1 LILTDFRNF
10 PIQIITNQI
19 LKIKIKNNSMKKS
32 VITVFAIIIALVNV
46 AKAQTL
52 SEVLDKHFKAVGQEK
67 MMAVN
72 SFYIKAKVSQMGM
85 EMPME
90 MKIKKP
96 DMFIMTVE
104 MQGQKMIQAFDGQK
118 GWMIAPWVS
127 TDPQELS
134 GAQLTQAKDQVN
146 MEGELYNY
154 EKKGSTAE
162 LGGKVNVDGKEVY
175 RIKLTSKDGD
185 AKDYFIDT
193 NTYLISKVKAK
204 VSAQGQTVDV
214 EQIMSEYK
222 TIDGITM
229 AMKIESKSPMGTAL
243 IIMEEVK
250 FNEKFDDAIFKQP
263 AK

>member
-1 LILTDFRNF
+1 
-10 PIQIITNQI
+10 
-19 LKIKIKNNSMKKS
+19 MKKS
-32 VITVFAIIIALVNV
+32 LITVVAIIIIAFVNV
-46 AKAQTL
+46 AQAQSL

-67 MMAVN
+67 MMAAN
-72 SFYIKAKVSQMGM
+72 SFYVKAKVSQMGM

-96 DMFIMTVE
+96 DMFLVTID

-127 TDPQELS
+127 ADPQELA
-134 GAQLTQAKDQVN
+134 GDQLAQAKQQSN

-162 LGGKVNVDGKEVY
+162 LMGKVNVEGKEAY
-175 RIKLTSKDGD
+175 RIKLNSSDGNS
-185 AKDYFIDT
+185 KDYFIDA
-193 NTYLISKVKAK
+193 NTFLISKVKAK

-214 EQIMSEYK
+214 EQIMGDYK

-243 IIMEEVK
+243 IIMEDVK
-250 FNEKFDDAIFKQP
+250 INENFEDAIFKQP

>member
-1 LILTDFRNF
+1 
-10 PIQIITNQI
+10 
-19 LKIKIKNNSMKKS
+19 MKKS
-32 VITVFAIIIALVNV
+32 VITVVAIIIIAFVNV
-46 AKAQTL
+46 AQAQ
-52 SEVLDKHFKAVGQEK
+52 SVNEVLDKHFKAVGQEK
-67 MMAVN
+67 LAAVQ

-85 EMPME
+85 DMPME

-96 DMFIMTVE
+96 DMFIMTVDV
-104 MQGQKMIQAFDGQK
+104 QGQKMIQAFDGQK

-127 TDPQELS
+127 PDPQELA
-134 GAQLTQAKDQVN
+134 GDQLTQAKDQVN

-154 EKKGSTAE
+154 EKKGSAAE
-162 LGGKVNVDGKEVY
+162 LGGKVNVDGKDAY
-175 RIKLTSKDGD
+175 RIKLTTKDGNV
-185 AKDYFIDT
+185 KDYFIDA

-214 EQIMSEYK
+214 EQIMSDNK

-229 AMKIESKSPMGTAL
+229 AMKIESKSPMGST
-243 IIMEEVK
+243 IILMEEVK

>member
-1 LILTDFRNF
+1 
-10 PIQIITNQI
+10 
-19 LKIKIKNNSMKKS
+19 MKKTL
-32 VITVFAIIIALVNV
+32 ITVIAIIFAMANV
-46 AKAQTL
+46 SQAQTL
-52 SEVLDKHFKAVGQEK
+52 NEVLDKHFKAVGQEK
-67 MMAVN
+67 LLAIQ

-96 DMFIMTVE
+96 DMFFVSIE

-127 TDPQELS
+127 SDPQELS
-134 GAQLTQAKDQVN
+134 GEQLTQAKGQAD

-162 LGGKVNVDGKEVY
+162 LMGKVNVDGKEMY
-175 RIKLTSKDGD
+175 RIKLTDKNGNL
-185 AKDYFIDT
+185 KDYFIDA
-193 NTYLISKVKAK
+193 NTYLVSKVKSK
-204 VSAQGQTVDV
+204 VSAQGQTVEV
-214 EQIMSEYK
+214 EQLMSDNK

-229 AMKIESKSPMGTAL
+229 AMKIESKSPMGSAL
-243 IIMEEVK
+243 ILMEDVK

>member
-1 LILTDFRNF
+1 
-10 PIQIITNQI
+10 
-19 LKIKIKNNSMKKS
+19 MKKTLIA
-32 VITVFAIIIALVNV
+32 VIAIIFAMANV
-46 AKAQTL
+46 SQAQTIND
-52 SEVLDKHFKAVGQEK
+52 VLDKHFKAVGQEK
-67 MMAVN
+67 LLAIQ

-96 DMFIMTVE
+96 DMFIVSIE
-104 MQGQKMIQAFDGQK
+104 MQGQKMVQAFDGQK

-134 GAQLTQAKDQVN
+134 GDQLAQAKGQAD

-162 LGGKVNVDGKEVY
+162 LMGKVNVDGKEMF
-175 RIKLTSKDGD
+175 RIKLTDKNGNL
-185 AKDYFIDT
+185 KDYFIDA
-193 NTYLISKVKAK
+193 NTYLVSKVKSK
-204 VSAQGQTVDV
+204 VSAQGQTVEV
-214 EQIMSEYK
+214 EQIMSENK

-243 IIMEEVK
+243 ILMEEVK

>member
-1 LILTDFRNF
+1 
-10 PIQIITNQI
+10 
-19 LKIKIKNNSMKKS
+19 MKKTL
-32 VITVFAIIIALVNV
+32 ITVIAIVFAMANV
-46 AKAQTL
+46 SLAQTL
-52 SEVLDKHFKAVGQEK
+52 NEVLDKHFKAVGQEK
-67 MMAVN
+67 LLAVQ

-96 DMFIMTVE
+96 DMFIVSIE

-127 TDPQELS
+127 SDPQELS
-134 GAQLTQAKDQVN
+134 GEQLTQAKGQAD

-162 LGGKVNVDGKEVY
+162 LMGKVNVDGKEMF
-175 RIKLTSKDGD
+175 RIKLTDKNGNL
-185 AKDYFIDT
+185 KDYFIDA
-193 NTYLISKVKAK
+193 NTYLVSKVKSK
-204 VSAQGQTVDV
+204 VSAQGQTVEV
-214 EQIMSEYK
+214 EQLMSDNK

-229 AMKIESKSPMGTAL
+229 AMKIESKSPMGSAL
-243 IIMEEVK
+243 ILMEDVK
-250 FNEKFDDAIFKQP
+250 FNEKFDDTIFKQP

>member
-1 LILTDFRNF
+1 
-10 PIQIITNQI
+10 
-19 LKIKIKNNSMKKS
+19 MKKS
-32 VITVFAIIIALVNV
+32 VITGFAVFVIAFLNV
-46 AKAQTL
+46 AQAQSL
-52 SEVLDKHFKAVGQEK
+52 NEVLDKHFKAVGQEK
-67 MMAVN
+67 LATIQ
-72 SFYIKAKVSQMGM
+72 SFYVKAKVSQMGM

-96 DMFIMTVE
+96 DMFIVSIE

-127 TDPQELS
+127 AEPQELV
-134 GAQLTQAKDQVN
+134 GDQLAQAKQQVD

-162 LGGKVNVDGKEVY
+162 LAGKVNVDGKDSY
-175 RIKLTSKDGD
+175 RIKLTSKDGNE
-185 AKDYFIDT
+185 KDYFIDA
-193 NTYLISKVKAK
+193 NTYFMNKVKAK
-204 VSAQGQTVDV
+204 ISAQGQTVDV
-214 EQIMSEYK
+214 EQIMSDNK

-229 AMKIESKSPMGTAL
+229 PMKIESKSPMGSA
-243 IIMEEVK
+243 IILMEEIK

>member
-1 LILTDFRNF
+1 
-10 PIQIITNQI
+10 
-19 LKIKIKNNSMKKS
+19 MKKS
-32 VITVFAIIIALVNV
+32 LITVLAIIIALVNV

-52 SEVLDKHFKAVGQEK
+52 NEVLDKHFKAVGQEK

-90 MKIKKP
+90 MKIKKSG
-96 DMFIMTVE
+96 MFLVSIE

-118 GWMIAPWVS
+118 GWMIAPWVGP
-127 TDPQELS
+127 DPQELA
-134 GAQLTQAKDQVN
+134 GDQLAQAKQQVN

-162 LGGKVNVDGKEVY
+162 LMGKVNVDGKEAY
-175 RIKLTSKDGD
+175 RIKLSSSDGNS
-185 AKDYFIDT
+185 KDYFIDAQ
-193 NTYLISKVKAK
+193 TYYVSKVKTK

-214 EQIMSEYK
+214 EQIMSDNK

-229 AMKIESKSPMGTAL
+229 PMKIESKSPMGTAL
-243 IIMEEVK
+243 ILMEEIK
-250 FNEKFDDAIFKQP
+250 FNENFDDAIFKQP

>member
-1 LILTDFRNF
+1 
-10 PIQIITNQI
+10 
-19 LKIKIKNNSMKKS
+19 MKK
-32 VITVFAIIIALVNV
+32 VFITVIAMVFAMVNV
-46 AKAQTL
+46 SQAQSL
-52 SEVLDKHFKAVGQEK
+52 NDVLDKHFKAVGQEK
-67 MMAVN
+67 LLAVQ

-96 DMFIMTVE
+96 DMFMVSIE
-104 MQGQKMIQAFDGQK
+104 MQGQKMVQAFDGQK

-127 TDPQELS
+127 ADPQELS
-134 GAQLTQAKDQVN
+134 GDQLAQAKGQAD

-162 LGGKVNVDGKEVY
+162 MMGKVNVDGKELF
-175 RIKLTSKDGD
+175 RIKLTDKNGNL
-185 AKDYFIDT
+185 KDYFIDA
-193 NTYLISKVKAK
+193 NTYLVSKVKSK

-214 EQIMSEYK
+214 EQIMTDNK

-229 AMKIESKSPMGTAL
+229 AMKIETKSPMGSAL
-243 IIMEEVK
+243 ILMEEVK

-263 AK
+263 TK

>member
-1 LILTDFRNF
+1 
-10 PIQIITNQI
+10 
-19 LKIKIKNNSMKKS
+19 MKKS
-32 VITVFAIIIALVNV
+32 VITLFAIIIAMVNV
-46 AKAQTL
+46 AKAQSL
-52 SEVLDKHFKAVGQEK
+52 SEVLDKHFKAGGQEK
-67 MMAVN
+67 LMAVQ

-96 DMFIMTVE
+96 DMFIVTIE

-127 TDPQELS
+127 ADPQELA
-134 GAQLTQAKDQVN
+134 GDQLAQVKQQTN

-162 LGGKVNVDGKEVY
+162 LMGKVNVDSKEMY
-175 RIKLTSKDGD
+175 RIKLTDKNGNL
-185 AKDYFIDT
+185 KDYFIDAST
-193 NTYLISKVKAK
+193 NLVSKVKSK

-222 TIDGITM
+222 IIDGITIP
-229 AMKIESKSPMGTAL
+229 MKIESKTPMGTAL
-243 IIMEEVK
+243 ILMEEVK

>member
-1 LILTDFRNF
+1 
-10 PIQIITNQI
+10 
-19 LKIKIKNNSMKKS
+19 MKKS
-32 VITVFAIIIALVNV
+32 VITVIAIIIVAFVNF
-46 AKAQTL
+46 AQAQSL

-67 MMAVN
+67 LAAVQ

-96 DMFIMTVE
+96 DLFIVTID

-118 GWMIAPWVS
+118 GWTIAPWVS
-127 TDPQELS
+127 PDPQELA
-134 GAQLTQAKDQVN
+134 GEQLEQAKEQVDMN
-146 MEGELYNY
+146 GELFDY

-162 LGGKVNVDGKEVY
+162 LGGKVNVDGKDAY
-175 RIKLTSKDGD
+175 RIKLTTKDGNV
-185 AKDYFIDT
+185 KDYFIDA
-193 NTYLISKVKAK
+193 NTYYIAKVKTK

-214 EQIMSEYK
+214 EQIMSDYNN
-222 TIDGITM
+222 TDGITM
-229 AMKIESKSPMGTAL
+229 PMKIESKSPMGSA
-243 IIMEEVK
+243 IILMEEIK

>member
-1 LILTDFRNF
+1 
-10 PIQIITNQI
+10 
-19 LKIKIKNNSMKKS
+19 MKK
-32 VITVFAIIIALVNV
+32 VLITVIAAVLAMANV
-46 AKAQTL
+46 SKAQTIND
-52 SEVLDKHFKAVGQEK
+52 VLDKHFKAVGQEK
-67 MMAVN
+67 LLAIQ

-96 DMFIMTVE
+96 DMFIVSIE
-104 MQGQKMIQAFDGQK
+104 MQGQKMVQAFDGQK

-134 GAQLTQAKDQVN
+134 GDQLAQAKGQAD

-162 LGGKVNVDGKEVY
+162 LMGKVNVDGKEMF
-175 RIKLTSKDGD
+175 RIKLTDKNGNL
-185 AKDYFIDT
+185 KDYFIDA
-193 NTYLISKVKAK
+193 NTYLVSKVKSK
-204 VSAQGQTVDV
+204 VSAQGQTVEV
-214 EQIMSEYK
+214 EQIMSENK

-243 IIMEEVK
+243 ILMEEVK